1 MSTNTQTHD
10 PTAQGAHSKGHDLTP
25 QQKIDTLLEITKHI
39 GTGMLTSRSV
49 DGKLASRAMA
59 PATTEGLVFSFYIN
73 TESGKTDDIEVDPQV
88 NVAYFDPK
96 TTDWVSISGK
106 AVLNKD
112 QSKIKKH
119 WSSSLKAWFDDK
131 KDGKHTGDHNDP
143 RVVLLDVHPDEIRI
157 FKADG
162 KLSAWAQTAKAAIS
176 GHAASPGKLVII
188 TSQEIHWLPA
198 CTSLCNAFSAVQLL

>member
-1 MSTNTQTHD
+1 MSTNTQAHD
-10 PTAQGAHSKGHDLTP
+10 PTVQGAAHKGHDLTP
-25 QQKIDTLLEITKHI
+25 QQKIHTLLEITKQT
-39 GTGMLTSRSV
+39 GTGMLTSRSP

-59 PATTEGLVFSFYIN
+59 PATTEGLVFSFYMN
-73 TESGKTDDIEVDPQV
+73 TDSGKTDDVESDPQV

-106 AVLNKD
+106 AVINRD
-112 QSKIKKH
+112 PTKIKKH

-143 RVVLLDVHPDEIRI
+143 RVVLLDVQPEEIRI

-162 KLSAWAQTAKAAIS
+162 KLSQLGQMAKAAVS
-176 GHAASPGKLVII
+176 GHAASPGKLII
-188 TSQEIHWLPA
+188 LTSQEI
-198 CTSLCNAFSAVQLL
+198 QLASGVYKPHH